1 MTVLPFALDAGD
13 VLDPEPRAVYD
24 AGAVFGAQDA
34 PVVLTVAWLDEPPG
48 VRLEDVVREDVSRML
63 DEPASVLID
72 HELVVV
78 GDIEAARTLLL
89 RSGPDRRPSAA
100 EQWRLLAGG
109 RRWTLSAMTLLAD
122 QPVWGPRLAGVAA
135 TFRPA

>member
-1 MTVLPFALDAGD
+1 MTTLPFALDAGD
-13 VLDPEPRAVYD
+13 VLDPEPRAVYE
-24 AGAVFGAQDA
+24 AGVVFGAHDA

-72 HELVVV
+72 HERVVV
-78 GDIEAARTLLL
+78 GDIEAVRTLLL
-89 RSGPDRRPSAA
+89 RAGPDGRPSAA

-109 RRWTLSAMTLLAD
+109 RRWTLSAMTSLGD

>member
-1 MTVLPFALDAGD
+1 M
-13 VLDPEPRAVYD
+13 
-24 AGAVFGAQDA
+24 FGAQDA
-34 PVVLTVAWLDEPPG
+34 PVVLTVAWLDEPAG
-48 VRLEDVVREDVSRML
+48 VRLEDVVREDLSRML
-63 DEPASVLID
+63 DEPAGVLID

-78 GDIEAARTLLL
+78 GDVEAVRTLLL
-89 RSGPDRRPSAA
+89 RAGPDGRPSAA

-109 RRWTLSAMTLLAD
+109 RRWTLSAMTLLTD